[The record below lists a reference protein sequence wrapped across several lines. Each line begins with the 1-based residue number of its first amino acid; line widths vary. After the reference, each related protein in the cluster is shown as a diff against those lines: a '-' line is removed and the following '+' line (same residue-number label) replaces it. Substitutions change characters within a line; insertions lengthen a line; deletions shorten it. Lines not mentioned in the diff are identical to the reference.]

1 VRSAA
6 AALGLPIAAEWRAGV
21 VGYYRL
27 AKAMAAIVF
36 AQPLTTA
43 DESGSV
49 FVPVAAAGDGDAPAE
64 RDAR

>member
-1 VRSAA
+1 
-6 AALGLPIAAEWRAGV
+6 
-21 VGYYRL
+21 
-27 AKAMAAIVF
+27 MAAIVF

-49 FVPVAAAGDGDAPAE
+49 FVPVAASGDGDAPAE